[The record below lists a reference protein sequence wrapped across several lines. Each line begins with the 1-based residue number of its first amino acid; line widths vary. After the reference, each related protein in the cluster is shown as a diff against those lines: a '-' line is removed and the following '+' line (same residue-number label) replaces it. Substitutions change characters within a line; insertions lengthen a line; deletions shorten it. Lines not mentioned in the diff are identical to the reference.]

1 MDNFY
6 IFERELVSILY
17 GRPARDA
24 IHLAFASVY
33 APNWTSTIGVS
44 H

>member
-1 MDNFY
+1 MRTFVENS
-6 IFERELVSILY
+6 LSILY